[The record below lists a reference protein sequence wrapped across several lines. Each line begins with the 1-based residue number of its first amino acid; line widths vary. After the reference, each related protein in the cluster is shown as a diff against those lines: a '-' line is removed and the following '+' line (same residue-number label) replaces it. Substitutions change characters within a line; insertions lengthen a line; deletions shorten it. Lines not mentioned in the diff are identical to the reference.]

1 MADLNFR
8 NRTLYHGD
16 NLDFLRGMNSETVH
30 LIATD
35 PPFNKSRDFHATPD
49 SLARGANFQD
59 RWSWRD
65 DIHDEWLLEIQR
77 DHPDVWSV
85 INTAKRVYGDD
96 MGAFLCFMGV
106 RLLEMHRVLR
116 DDGSLYL
123 HIDHTAHAYVKALL
137 DAIFR
142 HRNFRNEI
150 VWAYTGPSNT
160 QRWFPRKHD
169 TILFYVK
176 SDGASFNRDDVRVPY
191 HAETLARRGRVE
203 GVRSI
208 IAPSVENTGRRTNT
222 QVQSGFGSGKVPE
235 DWWTD
240 IASLTNQA
248 ERLGCVDIWI
258 ILYICHQL
266 GYLHNNGQGCLSF
279 SEASLICISDSK
291 PIASDSLRQSFG

>member
-1 MADLNFR
+1 MADLNFQ

-49 SLARGANFQD
+49 SLARGASFQD

-65 DIHDEWLLEIQR
+65 DIHDEWLLTIQR

-116 DDGSLYL
+116 EDGSLYL

-137 DAIFR
+137 DAIFG

-150 VWAYTGPSNT
+150 VWGYRGMPSKSASMATEARYHPLLHKERRLPISGTQESTNGRFPAYIC
-160 QRWFPRKHD
+160 QRKESRLQLESLKE
-169 TILFYVK
+169 
-176 SDGASFNRDDVRVPY
+176 DGDSLRLG
-191 HAETLARRGRVE
+191 E
-203 GVRSI
+203 
-208 IAPSVENTGRRTNT
+208 
-222 QVQSGFGSGKVPE
+222 VQSGCRE
-235 DWWTD
+235 W
-240 IASLTNQA
+240 
-248 ERLGCVDIWI
+248 
-258 ILYICHQL
+258 
-266 GYLHNNGQGCLSF
+266 GYPF
-279 SEASLICISDSK
+279 
-291 PIASDSLRQSFG
+291 